1 MNTVLKECRKDQTA
15 VENQLQHSNCEQNNP
30 TKCFIV
36 FIVNVY
42 VYTNI
47 KLSTKTGCTL

>member
-1 MNTVLKECRKDQTA
+1 MNTTLKECRKDQTA
-15 VENQLQHSNCEQNNP
+15 VENQLQHNIATVSNP
-30 TKCFIV
+30 TKCFIM

-42 VYTNI
+42 VYTNK